1 MTDTAREP
9 SISGLLNQFEVIG
22 GPEEFGPEGLAI
34 VVALWRKSSKLDW
47 MQTFQMTNTEL
58 QVQTGI
64 ATRKTLNVYRS
75 KLVEAGI
82 IAYEPPPRGS
92 SRGTYSINFH
102 LVGPPKPVTSGNRS
116 EEVGQKAVTSGNHFG
131 NNFSE
136 VDPKAVTSGYHFPK
150 AVTSGNHFSPYLKKV
165 VTSGNTVLKDL
176 TTTITTTTGESEFA
190 DEFSEDPEFDGMIAI
205 LNAYCRM
212 HNRFDYQVRP
222 REREAMGKMVAGGMP
237 VPFTIRTMEG
247 LLQAKREREGDGF
260 KFPTSFLYYVDGIEE
275 AWQNSQTTSPLMAG
289 VAPGG
294 PSDKSQRKT
303 KQQRELEELDR
314 LIEEEMRREQSRSGQ
329 TGPCH

>member
-1 MTDTAREP
+1 MSDTAREP
-9 SISGLLNQFEVIG
+9 SLSGLLNQFEAIG

-102 LVGPPKPVTSGNRS
+102 LVGPLKPVTSGNRS
-116 EEVGQKAVTSGNHFG
+116 EEVGQEVVTSGNHFG
-131 NNFSE
+131 TNFSG

-150 AVTSGNHFSPYLKKV
+150 AVTSGNHF
-165 VTSGNTVLKDL
+165 GNTVLKDSI

-190 DEFSEDPEFDGMIAI
+190 DEFSEDPEFDGMIAL
-205 LNAYCRM
+205 LNAYCKM

-247 LLQAKREREGDGF
+247 LLQAKREREGDSF

-275 AWQNSQTTSPLMAG
+275 AWQNSQTTSPPKTG
-289 VAPGG
+289 VAPGDL
-294 PSDKSQRKT
+294 PDKPQRKT

-314 LIEEEMRREQSRSGQ
+314 LIEEETRREQSRSGQ